1 MVLDRNSYLLSSGPC
16 DVDDCSQDS
25 LVMAVE
31 DLVALGVPVSVA
43 AGNEGCNACSG
54 SPNAAPNAING

>member
-1 MVLDRNSYLLSSGPC
+1 LSSGPC